1 MKKRRSNI
9 EKLVNKIKDK
19 NGKRQQQK
27 KSNDG
32 GQPFSTDINENEKF
46 IKQKLGKSQ
55 DVMLTKF
62 TISLQ
67 DGDTLNVTLVA
78 IDSLVDEVAKRN
90 NVLKPLK
97 NHSLQGPLDENLTQ
111 IQKLISTKKITVA
124 DDLEKT
130 INDILNSKAL
140 IIVDGYNKGLV
151 LEMEGFEV
159 RAIAEPETEQ
169 VVRGS
174 REGFIES
181 TGVNTSLLRR
191 RVSHPS
197 LQFETTDIGEYSRTG
212 VTVTYIK
219 DIADPDLV
227 QRVKDRLEQI
237 KVDTIRSSG
246 EIEQLIEDH
255 PYSIFPTIGNTE
267 RPDTAASLL
276 MEGRIVLLMDGN
288 PVSLFVPSPF
298 LENIKNIEDYN
309 SRPYY
314 SSFVR
319 LLRFFGFIISI
330 TLPAL
335 YISTLNFNKALIPS
349 DLLVPLIQAREAV
362 PFPLAMEVMFMV
374 IMFEVVREAGVR
386 LPQQIG
392 TAISIVGP
400 LILGDVAVSAGLVG
414 APTVVVVS
422 ISFIAAFIVTP
433 IADVTALLRLGLF
446 IAASLF
452 GSFGLCMA
460 LLALLTHMV
469 SLTSLGVPYMAP
481 FSPLYIRDWKDAFV
495 RFPTKLLKQRLKS
508 IPNQRP
514 RKIKSVPDTGD
525 EQ

>member
-181 TGVNTSLLRR
+181 TGVNSL
-191 RVSHPS
+191 
-197 LQFETTDIGEYSRTG
+197 Y
-212 VTVTYIK
+212 
-219 DIADPDLV
+219 
-227 QRVKDRLEQI
+227 
-237 KVDTIRSSG
+237 
-246 EIEQLIEDH
+246 
-255 PYSIFPTIGNTE
+255 
-267 RPDTAASLL
+267 
-276 MEGRIVLLMDGN
+276 
-288 PVSLFVPSPF
+288 
-298 LENIKNIEDYN
+298 
-309 SRPYY
+309 
-314 SSFVR
+314 
-319 LLRFFGFIISI
+319 
-330 TLPAL
+330 
-335 YISTLNFNKALIPS
+335 
-349 DLLVPLIQAREAV
+349 
-362 PFPLAMEVMFMV
+362 
-374 IMFEVVREAGVR
+374 
-386 LPQQIG
+386 
-392 TAISIVGP
+392 
-400 LILGDVAVSAGLVG
+400 
-414 APTVVVVS
+414 
-422 ISFIAAFIVTP
+422 
-433 IADVTALLRLGLF
+433 
-446 IAASLF
+446 
-452 GSFGLCMA
+452 
-460 LLALLTHMV
+460 
-469 SLTSLGVPYMAP
+469 
-481 FSPLYIRDWKDAFV
+481 
-495 RFPTKLLKQRLKS
+495 
-508 IPNQRP
+508 
-514 RKIKSVPDTGD
+514 
-525 EQ
+525 